1 VFLPPSKSIQ
11 VIFLRFI
18 TQAFNE
24 RSFSKIKKKKQVWRR
39 MVRILEAWYH
49 RLAEKKAK
57 NSAKQ
62 RGTGEDER
70 ADGGGVTS

>member
-1 VFLPPSKSIQ
+1 MSVLFQKL
-11 VIFLRFI
+11 
-18 TQAFNE
+18 
-24 RSFSKIKKKKQVWRR
+24 KKKQVWRR